1 MKKIEIILGGITLAA
16 LAAHLLGVPHVWIVL
31 ALSTLL
37 LMNLYFYLGFTIY
50 LDIPLKKLFSK
61 SAYAGLSPLRV
72 IGSVALGWTLSLI
85 MSGLFFYI
93 QHYPGTQ
100 LALSLGG
107 GLLLI
112 ISLVVFIKYKKTK
125 AAFYRNMLYRCEIYM
140 AVTLILLILLILL

>member
-37 LMNLYFYLGFTIY
+37 LMNLYFYLGFAIY

-85 MSGLFFYI
+85 VTGLFFSVR
-93 QHYPGTQ
+93 QYPGAR
-100 LALSLGG
+100 LIISAGS

-112 ISLVVFIKYKKTK
+112 ISLIVFIKYKKT
-125 AAFYRNMLYRCEIYM
+125 AAPFYRNMLYRCELYM
-140 AVTLILLILLILL
+140 AVALGLLLLL

>member
-37 LMNLYFYLGFTIY
+37 LMNLYFYLGFAIY
-50 LDIPLKKLFSK
+50 LDIPLKKLFNK

-85 MSGLFFYI
+85 VTGLFFSV
-93 QHYPGTQ
+93 QHYPGAR
-100 LALSLGG
+100 LIISAGS

-112 ISLVVFIKYKKTK
+112 ISLIVFIKYKKTT
-125 AAFYRNMLYRCEIYM
+125 APFYRNMLYRCELYM
-140 AVTLILLILLILL
+140 AVALGLLLLL